1 MKNHGDYTDEGR
13 VTGAFIKP
21 RRSFGEGD
29 CKKAALR
36 FMECVSCAEPGT
48 GLELKISLKDREEAV
63 CMVFGDAGA
72 DAEDYRWIFG
82 SCAACRETDPLRYE
96 KNTREGIFI
105 YTFLPE
111 SGSGGI
117 SDKGYLKDLCR
128 ALARA
133 GAELRIRA
141 VKGEGKEADC
151 MAEMVLERPASLT
164 IRTLLARH
172 LVRMS
177 AVPFHPDL
185 ENSGPE
191 GNLSPSEA
199 GRFAELILDL
209 ARYRERQD
217 VLEGDR
223 TGGEEGRSG
232 EAETESPVTDLSR
245 ESWSGSID
253 DMDFSVRALNCLR
266 RAGYFTFDDIKDLT
280 EEDLVSIRNLGRKA
294 AAEVLEKV
302 EEYRTLSIRQPGTEK
317 KKDYGAM
324 LDKLVGLSGVR
335 KQVKRIRAM
344 SIMKRDMEEK
354 KAGSANVSLNMA
366 FVGNPGTAKT
376 TAARI
381 LAGILYETGMLKSSE
396 ILETGRADLVGRY
409 VGETAQKVKQIFS
422 AAEGRLL
429 LIDEAYSLVDGHGGG
444 YGDEA
449 INTIV
454 QEMENR
460 KDSTVVVF
468 AGYPGKMEEFF
479 DRNPGLRSRVPFIL
493 TFEDYSADELLAIA
507 GLEAEK
513 RGFSISGGGEEK
525 IREICLSF
533 MKEKDF
539 GNGRFCRNLVEN
551 AILSYAERVYG
562 EGSGEK
568 PAMPFVL
575 LAEDFTPPAC
585 KEKPCRRI
593 GFYE

>member
-1 MKNHGDYTDEGR
+1 
-13 VTGAFIKP
+13 
-21 RRSFGEGD
+21 
-29 CKKAALR
+29 L
-36 FMECVSCAEPGT
+36 
-48 GLELKISLKDREEAV
+48 
-63 CMVFGDAGA
+63 
-72 DAEDYRWIFG
+72 EDYRWIFG
-82 SCAACRETDPLRYE
+82 SYAVCREADPCRYE
-96 KNTREGIFI
+96 KMTGKGVFT

-111 SGSGGI
+111 NGSGGI

-141 VKGEGKEADC
+141 VKREGKEADC

-164 IRTLLARH
+164 IRTLLERH
-172 LVRMS
+172 LVRMK
-177 AVPFHPDL
+177 AVPFNPDP
-185 ENSGPE
+185 ENISRE
-191 GNLSPSEA
+191 ESLSVSEA
-199 GRFAELILDL
+199 RRFAELILDL
-209 ARYRERQD
+209 ARCRDRQD
-217 VLEGDR
+217 AQEGEKAGR
-223 TGGEEGRSG
+223 EEWGPG
-232 EAETESPVTDLSR
+232 AAKTESPAMDLPR
-245 ESWSGSID
+245 ESWSGSIE

-280 EEDLVSIRNLGRKA
+280 EEDLVSIRNLGRKC

-302 EEYRTLSIRQPGTEK
+302 EEYRNLTVRQTGEEK

-324 LDKLVGLSGVR
+324 LEKLVGLSGVR
-335 KQVKRIRAM
+335 KQVRRIRAM
-344 SIMKRDMEEK
+344 SVMKKDMEEK
-354 KAGSANVSLNMA
+354 KAGTAGVSLNMA

-409 VGETAQKVKQIFS
+409 VGETAQKVQRIFS

-429 LIDEAYSLVDGHGGG
+429 LIDEAYSLVDEHGGG

-493 TFEDYSADELLAIA
+493 RFEDYDEDQLLAIA

-513 RGFSISGGGEEK
+513 RGFAISGEGEEK

-539 GNGRFCRNLVEN
+539 GNGRFSRNLVEN

-562 EGSGEK
+562 EGSGEM

-575 LAEDFTPPAC
+575 LAEDFAPPAYR
-585 KEKPCRRI
+585 EK
-593 GFYE
+593 